1 MNKAEA
7 AARLQEIE
15 IKYDLFFKVNDKGI
29 ADFFEI
35 KFNRG
40 ATLKLKN
47 GHVVPR
53 TMLDDLKQYFI
64 LVST

>member
-35 KFNRG
+35 KFN
-40 ATLKLKN
+40 
-47 GHVVPR
+47 
-53 TMLDDLKQYFI
+53 
-64 LVST
+64 